1 MPERRAE
8 DGTGR
13 DAEAADGTGRDAEAA
28 DGAGTASGGGDRKGG
43 ADRTNDAGTPDQT
56 ADADR
61 TNEAGDGAGATNDA
75 DRTSPTGRPDRERAG
90 AAPGGDPSAPPP
102 ADVRESW
109 VETGGV
115 RLRVLERGD
124 AARPTVLLVHG
135 YPDSQEVWEEVAEFL
150 ADRFHVVTYDVR
162 GHGGSTAPLPLR
174 GGFTLPKLTDDF
186 LAVAHA
192 VSPTRPVHLVGHDWG
207 SVQGWEFAT
216 VGRTQGRIASFTSIS
231 GPSLDHLGH
240 WYARRGRHPS
250 PEGLLQLVDQGL
262 KSWYIGAL
270 HLPRLPELAWRG
282 PLGRAWP
289 RVLRRAE
296 KLSSTA
302 YPTASLPSDAAN
314 GAWLYRDNIL
324 PRLRRPRPDAFA
336 HVPVQLVIPTRDAF
350 LSPYLYD
357 KVGDWT
363 PRGLRRR
370 AVPAKHWLPRS
381 RPELLAGW
389 IADFVAE
396 HEVLGEDKD

>member
-1 MPERRAE
+1 MGA
-8 DGTGR
+8 T
-13 DAEAADGTGRDAEAA
+13 AEAGGAGAA
-28 DGAGTASGGGDRKGG
+28 DGA
-43 ADRTNDAGTPDQT
+43 ADRTGGAG
-56 ADADR
+56 AADR
-61 TNEAGDGAGATNDA
+61 TGGAGAAEGSA
-75 DRTSPTGRPDRERAG
+75 DRTGGAGGPDRASRAGAGDRTHADSGDRTRTGAGPDREGEA
-90 AAPGGDPSAPPP
+90 SVPPTG
-102 ADVRESW
+102 VRERW

-135 YPDSQEVWEEVAEFL
+135 YPDSQEVWEEVADHL

-162 GHGGSTAPLPLR
+162 GHGGSSAPLPLR

-240 WYARRGRHPS
+240 WYAARGKHPS

-289 RVLRRAE
+289 RLLRRTE
-296 KLSSTA
+296 KLASTT

-336 HVPVQLVIPTRDAF
+336 HIPVQLVVPTRDAF

-381 RPELLAGW
+381 QPKLLAGW
-389 IADFVAE
+389 IADFVSERDELRE
-396 HEVLGEDKD
+396 HTE